1 MPSPA
6 KPRKSI
12 PRRDLPK
19 VSSAR
24 ENGSL
29 VVLGASAGGLKA
41 IGELLAGLPA
51 TFGAPIVAVLHLDPS
66 HLSHLAPLLQRTTAL
81 RVEVA
86 KTRQLLRAG
95 FVYVAP
101 PDRHVE
107 VRGNRL
113 ELTRKPRVRFS
124 RPSIDLLFASAAKS
138 YGDQVIAVI
147 LSGTGSDGSAGAA
160 TVRTE
165 GGLVIAQD
173 PKTAQSSGMPANAIA
188 SKSVDIVLPIAS
200 MPTVLSKAV
209 SRSRSGPIPAEWT
222 AVLAV
227 LRSRLGTDFA
237 HYRPSTLK
245 RRLARRV
252 FATRQPT
259 VADYIAF
266 IRKDASELRTL
277 HSEFLIKVS
286 SFFRDPKEWDGIL
299 RNAIRPLV
307 LSRPGP
313 KEFRIWSAGCATGEE
328 AYTLAILFSEAL
340 AGTGDPDRFKV
351 FATDLD
357 DRALASARR
366 GSYTSAQVAGVSPA
380 RLRRHFEKDGSGWRI
395 NKDLRRNVIFGKHD
409 LLRDP
414 PLASIDLLVCRNVL
428 IYFSPE
434 QAKAVTRRFAYS
446 LQPGGVL
453 FLGKSERLRRSDVGL
468 ESMPHSA
475 HALRRPQE
483 QRLPASLRILAK
495 TRSRNGAPD
504 PPTQDAAPA
513 TSNLMALRDLVLGA
527 PTVTVFGVNARHRIM
542 LWNKAAAA
550 FFGVSSPDAL
560 GKTASQVVGPKF
572 WDALCQAVEDAGSSK
587 RSPGVTR
594 LGHGPNVADQRY
606 LDLDWIEFT
615 GPHES
620 RNGFLFVA
628 VDATDRH
635 RREKVPSGRERT
647 NEKVLM
653 RNIGAE
659 EALRSAHEELHVVN
673 EQLQSTSQEQQTL
686 NEELES
692 RNEELETVNEE
703 LQSLNEE
710 LNTLNE
716 EVGTRIAEADRLT
729 AFLGTVLDLSP
740 VSIIGCDTKD
750 RVTSWN
756 EMATKEFRLSEDQA
770 MGKDLFELLPVL
782 DVASVHQLV
791 RSATENPVAKVSLG
805 PNHAGRLIVRLGVVR
820 DRAGHRQGYC
830 LRVGHENDSPVR
842 NGNGSSKDPL
852 RQLPARSRTV

>member
-1 MPSPA
+1 MPRVA
-6 KPRKSI
+6 KPGKRV
-12 PRRDLPK
+12 RRTDSPS

-24 ENGSL
+24 QSGPL

-51 TFGAPIVAVLHLDPS
+51 TFAAPIVAVLHLDPS

-86 KTRQLLRAG
+86 RTGQLLRAG

-107 VRGNRL
+107 VTRNRL

-138 YGDQVIAVI
+138 YGDHVIAII

-160 TVRTE
+160 TIRIA

-173 PKTAQSSGMPANAIA
+173 PKAAEFSGMPANAIA
-188 SKSVDIVLPIAS
+188 AKAVDIVLPIAS
-200 MPTVLSKAV
+200 MPALLSKAV
-209 SRSRSGPIPAEWT
+209 SRSRPGPLPAEWS
-222 AVLAV
+222 AVLAL
-227 LRSRLGTDFA
+227 LRSRFGTDFG

-245 RRLARRV
+245 RRLVRRIL
-252 FATRQPT
+252 ATRQPS
-259 VADYIAF
+259 VAAYLALIQ
-266 IRKDASELRTL
+266 KDESELGTL

-286 SFFRDPKEWDGIL
+286 SFFRDPKEWDGIV
-299 RNAIRPLV
+299 RYAIQPLAQAP
-307 LSRPGP
+307 PGP
-313 KEFRIWSAGCATGEE
+313 KEIRIWSAGCATGEE
-328 AYTLAILFSEAL
+328 AYTLAMLFSEAL
-340 AGTGDPDRFKV
+340 ASTGEPDRFKV

-366 GSYTSAQVAGVSPA
+366 GVYTATQVAGVSPA
-380 RLRRHFEKDGSGWRI
+380 RLRRHFEKSGNGWRI
-395 NKDLRRNVIFGKHD
+395 NKDLRKHVIFGKHD

-434 QAKAVTRRFAYS
+434 QAKAVAKRFVYS

-453 FLGKSERLRRSDVGL
+453 FLGKSERVRATELGL
-468 ESMPHSA
+468 ESMPHSP

-483 QRLPASLRILAK
+483 QRLPASLRILAG
-495 TRSRNGAPD
+495 TRSRMRAPD
-504 PPTQDAAPA
+504 TATQDAGPT
-513 TSNLMALRDLVLGA
+513 TSNLVALRDLLLGT
-527 PTVTVFGVNARHRIM
+527 PTVTVFAVNSRHRIV
-542 LWNKAAAA
+542 LWNKAAGA
-550 FFGVSSPDAL
+550 FFGVSSANAA
-560 GKTASQVVGPKF
+560 GKPASQVVGPKF
-572 WDALCQAVEDAGSSK
+572 WEALCQAVEDAGPSRRSSGK
-587 RSPGVTR
+587 TR
-594 LGHGPNVADQRY
+594 LAYGAKAADQRY

-620 RNGFLFVA
+620 RSGFLFVA

-635 RREKVPSGRERT
+635 RREHVPRGHENAT
-647 NEKVLM
+647 EKVLM

-659 EALRSAHEELHVVN
+659 EALRSAHEELQVVN
-673 EQLQSTSQEQQTL
+673 EELQSTSQEQQTL

-729 AFLGTVLDLSP
+729 AFLRTVLDLSLT
-740 VSIIGCDTKD
+740 SIIGCDTKD

-756 EMATKEFRLSEDQA
+756 AVATKEFRLSEDQA
-770 MGKDLFELLPVL
+770 MGKDLFKLLPVL
-782 DVASVHQLV
+782 DVPAVHDLV
-791 RSATENPVAKVSLG
+791 RATTENPVAKVSV
-805 PNHAGRLIVRLGVVR
+805 GRGLPDLLSIRLGVVR
-820 DRAGHRQGYC
+820 DRSGRRQGYC
-830 LRVGHENDSPVR
+830 LRVTHEEEPPITGR
-842 NGNGSSKDPL
+842 
-852 RQLPARSRTV
+852 ARTV